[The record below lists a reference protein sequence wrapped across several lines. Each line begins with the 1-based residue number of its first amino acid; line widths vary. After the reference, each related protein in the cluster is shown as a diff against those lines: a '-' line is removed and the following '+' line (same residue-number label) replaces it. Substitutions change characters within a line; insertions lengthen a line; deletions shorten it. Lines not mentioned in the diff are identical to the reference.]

1 MVFNS
6 KAGLFNFISKKT
18 PKIHAGLDIS
28 PEGFTLVSL
37 SIEKDKHGHNK
48 KGGDYFLETFACK
61 NFKEEILQNGMIT
74 KPDIFA
80 ESLKEILEKNNFNIK
95 TVNVC
100 ISSSN
105 MFIKTLTFPSLPME
119 ELKIIAPQEVSKHIP
134 FTINEINVDFEI
146 LEKTS
151 KENKVDV
158 ILCALSKT
166 IAKNIVETIA
176 KAGLE
181 VESIDVSSFAMIK
194 TLANAE
200 MINNPDLTYISVLI
214 GYENTDI
221 NIIKNG
227 MPVFSH
233 NTQAGKKNIVEAI
246 IKSFET
252 NREEAEKRLP
262 ALGLVLPG
270 METSANPD
278 LHKASNAT
286 RSIYSNIAS
295 EIQKAIE
302 FYNSQSNEN
311 TKIEKIILGG
321 CGVCI
326 QNIDKYI
333 SNKLKIQTE
342 LCDSLKNIS
351 HNLEISENLISP
363 VNIPALSTSIGLAL
377 KGY

>member
-1 MVFNS
+1 MVLN
-6 KAGLFNFISKKT
+6 LFKKT
-18 PKIHAGLDIS
+18 SKIHAGLDIS
-28 PEGFTLVSL
+28 PEGFTLFSL
-37 SIEKDKHGHNK
+37 SFEKDK
-48 KGGDYFLETFACK
+48 YVLENFVCK

-80 ESLKEILEKNNFNIK
+80 ENLKKIIEENNFNIK
-95 TVNVC
+95 TLNIC

-105 MFIKTLTFPSLPME
+105 MFIKTLTLPNLPEE
-119 ELKIIAPQEVSKHIP
+119 ELKIIAPQEASKHIP
-134 FTINEINVDFEI
+134 LTMNEINVDFEI
-146 LEKTS
+146 LETTK
-151 KENKVDV
+151 KDNKVDV
-158 ILCALSKT
+158 ILCTLSKT
-166 IAKNIVETIA
+166 IAKNLVEALA
-176 KAGLE
+176 KADLD
-181 VESIDVSSFAMIK
+181 VKAITVSSFAMIK

-227 MPVFSH
+227 MPIFSH
-233 NTQAGKKNIVEAI
+233 NTQTGKKNIVEAI
-246 IKSFET
+246 MKSFEIS
-252 NREEAEKRLP
+252 REDAEKRLP
-262 ALGLVLPG
+262 EFGLILPG
-270 METSANPD
+270 MEINDNPD

-302 FYNSQSNEN
+302 FYNSQNGEN
-311 TKIEKIILGG
+311 TEIEKIILGG
-321 CGVCI
+321 SGICI

-342 LCDSLKNIS
+342 LCNSLKNIS
-351 HNLEISENLISP
+351 HNLEISENSLYP

-377 KGY
+377 HSY